1 MDEATPY
8 ALHAQAARRALA
20 DSGLDRALIDG
31 LASAGLGTL
40 APVEVAEYLGL
51 RPTWVDSTSVGGA
64 TWEVMAAHAADAIAQ
79 RRANAVLLVYGS
91 TARADIKARRR
102 TSDLSFGARGPL
114 QFEVPYGHT
123 LIAKYAMAARR
134 HMHQYGT
141 TLEQLAQVA
150 VQARANAAANPDAL
164 YREPITV
171 EDVLSGPMIA
181 DPFTKLHCCVRS
193 DGGCAVL
200 LVGEEYVP
208 DLARHPV
215 WVLGAGTAVSHTT
228 MSEWEDFTVSPAA
241 VSGRAAFERAGVT
254 PRDIDLAE
262 IYDAFTYMTLV
273 TLEDLGF
280 CAKGEGGAF
289 VAEGRLLRDGSLP
302 VNTDG
307 GGLSACH
314 PGMRGLFLLV
324 EAVRQLRGE
333 ADEARAVGGADE
345 ARAVGGAD
353 EARAV
358 GEADET
364 CAVGE
369 ADEVRAVGG
378 ADEVRAAGEADEVRA
393 AGEADEVRAVGEAD
407 EVRAAGEAD
416 EAGVAGATGAAAGG
430 RQVRRADGSLP
441 ELAVASGTGG
451 WFCSSGTVVLGRG

>member
-1 MDEATPY
+1 MRKVAVAGVALSDCGRVDGPTPF

-20 DSGLDRALIDG
+20 DSGLDRSVVDG
-31 LASAGLGTL
+31 FASAGLGVL

-64 TWEVMAAHAADAIAQ
+64 TWEVMAAHAVDAIA
-79 RRANAVLLVYGS
+79 AGHAKAVLLVYGS

-102 TSDLSFGARGPL
+102 TANLSFGARGPA

-134 HMHQYGT
+134 HMHEYGT
-141 TLEQLAQVA
+141 TAEQLAQIA
-150 VQARANAAANPDAL
+150 VQARANAATNPDAMFRDPL
-164 YREPITV
+164 SV
-171 EDVLSGPMIA
+171 DDVLGAEMIA
-181 DPFTKLHCCVRS
+181 DPFTKLHCCIRS

-200 LVGEEYVP
+200 LVSEELAR
-208 DLARHPV
+208 DLAKPPV
-215 WVLGAGTAVSHTT
+215 WVLGSGSAISHTT

-241 VSGRAAFERAGVT
+241 VSGRIAFERAGVR
-254 PRDIDLAE
+254 PDEIDIAQ

-289 VAEGRLLRDGSLP
+289 VEKGRLLRDGELP

-333 ADEARAVGGADE
+333 A
-345 ARAVGGAD
+345 
-353 EARAV
+353 
-358 GEADET
+358 GE
-364 CAVGE
+364 G
-369 ADEVRAVGG
+369 
-378 ADEVRAAGEADEVRA
+378 
-393 AGEADEVRAVGEAD
+393 
-407 EVRAAGEAD
+407 
-416 EAGVAGATGAAAGG
+416 
-430 RQVRRADGSLP
+430 QVTRADGSLP
-441 ELAVASGTGG
+441 ALAVASATGG
-451 WFCSSGTVVLGRG
+451 WFCSSATTVLARE